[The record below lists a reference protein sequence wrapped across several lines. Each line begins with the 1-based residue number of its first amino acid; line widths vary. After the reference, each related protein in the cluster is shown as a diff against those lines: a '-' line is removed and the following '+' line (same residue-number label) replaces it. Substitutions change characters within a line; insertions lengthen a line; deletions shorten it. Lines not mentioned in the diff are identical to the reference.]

1 MSAVHGLYGSPPPA
15 LAIAPAG
22 AVQLSPL
29 VPGAAALEDL
39 ADASLES
46 FTALTPPGAVE
57 RRYVLAQAL
66 RALRPG
72 GRLEALAPKDKG
84 GARLKRELEAFGCTV
99 VETAKR
105 HHRIC
110 VTERPAAP
118 QGLEA
123 AIAEGAPRLSA
134 GLGLWTQPGVFSW
147 DRIDP
152 GTALLVKHL
161 PPLSGRGA
169 DLGAGLGVL
178 AHAVLTSPKVEALT
192 LVELDRRAVEAA
204 RRNVDDPRASVLWAD
219 VRTLGETLT
228 GLDFVVM
235 NPPFHDGGAEDRAL
249 GVAFIAAAARVLR
262 KGGDCWVVA
271 NRHLP
276 YEAPL
281 QVHFSRFRPIADA
294 GGYKIYEARK

>member
-1 MSAVHGLYGSPPPA
+1 MSPVHGLYGSPPAA
-15 LAIAPAG
+15 LALAPPA

-29 VPGAAALEDL
+29 VPGATAIEDL
-39 ADASLES
+39 GEGDLES

-57 RRYVLAQAL
+57 RRYLLAQAL
-66 RALRPG
+66 RALAPG
-72 GRLEALAPKDKG
+72 APISALAPKDRGGGRIKG
-84 GARLKRELEAFGCTV
+84 ELEAFGCQV
-99 VETAKR
+99 QETARR

-110 VTERPAAP
+110 VTTRPEAP

-123 AIAEGAPRLSA
+123 AIAEGAPRLHA

-152 GTALLVKHL
+152 GTALLVERL
-161 PPLSGRGA
+161 APMAGVGA

-178 AHAVLTSPKVEALT
+178 SHAVLASPKVRGLT
-192 LVELDRRAVEAA
+192 LVDIDRRAVEAA
-204 RRNVDDPRASVLWAD
+204 RRNVADPRANVLWAD
-219 VRTLGETLT
+219 VRDLGQTLS

-235 NPPFHDGGAEDRAL
+235 NPPFHDGGTEDKAL
-249 GVAFIAAAARVLR
+249 GAAFIAAAARALR
-262 KGGDCWVVA
+262 KGGDCWLVA

-281 QVHFSRFRPIADA
+281 KASFSQFRPIADT
-294 GGYKIYEARK
+294 GGFKIYEARK